1 MTEQPECFTH
11 RALGLNTTE
20 KKLEPPSSH
29 RSLGFFGTPR
39 SLNSI
44 LPSFLCTDLPA
55 PVLSATIFQ
64 VIFAAQQFEASY
76 WDQVEEFG
84 VDSR

>member
-1 MTEQPECFTH
+1 M
-11 RALGLNTTE
+11 LSLNTTG
-20 KKLEPPSSH
+20 KYFEPPSSH
-29 RSLGFFGTPR
+29 HSPGFFRTPG

-44 LPSFLCTDLPA
+44 LPSILCTDLPV

-84 VDSR
+84 VDSQ

>member
-1 MTEQPECFTH
+1 MQ
-11 RALGLNTTE
+11 
-20 KKLEPPSSH
+20 LEPPSSH
-29 RSLGFFGTPR
+29 HSPGLFGTPK

-44 LPSFLCTDLPA
+44 LPSISCTDLPA
-55 PVLSATIFQ
+55 LVLSATIFQ